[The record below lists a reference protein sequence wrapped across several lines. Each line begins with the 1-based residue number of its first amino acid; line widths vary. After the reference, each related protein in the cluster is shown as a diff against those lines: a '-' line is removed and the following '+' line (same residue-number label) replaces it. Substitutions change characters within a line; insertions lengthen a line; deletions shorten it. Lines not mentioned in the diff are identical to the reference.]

1 MKNYEVGYGRPP
13 VHSRFKKGESA
24 NPKGR
29 GKREPSPM
37 ADVIHNVLFE
47 QVEYREGRRIRRAS
61 KQELMIRKLFSA
73 ALRGD
78 VSSARALLKL
88 RVHAG
93 QYGDTGPLVIRI
105 VNDPDDDAE
114 DQWIKGERKRR

>member
-1 MKNYEVGYGRPP
+1 LKNYEVGYGRPP
-13 VHSRFKKGESA
+13 VHSRFKKGECR

-47 QVEYREGRRIRRAS
+47 EVEYREGRHIRRAS

-78 VSSARALLKL
+78 VGSADALLKL
-88 RVHAG
+88 RVHAEHH
-93 QYGDTGPLVIRI
+93 GDPGPLVIRI